1 MTKEDLQKKYNGK
14 NGLWGDAALSV
25 AVNKGLI
32 TKADY
37 LEITGKEYVDH
48 RTSQTQSE

>member
-14 NGLWGDAALSV
+14 NGLWGDTALAI
-25 AVNKGLI
+25 AVTKGLI

-37 LEITGKEYVDH
+37 KEITGKDYTDP
-48 RTSQTQSE
+48 RIR